1 MTTKAPPQLNAGA
14 LNFVLP
20 GNGIAGDGTMVRI
33 HLDVDFTQGPTL
45 ATFSF
50 AKGAY
55 MDYVGGAIHTHPT
68 ATGTGKLAINVD
80 CPVCEDSDGDGVCD
94 ADDNCPDDS
103 NPSQADADDDGD
115 GDVCDNCPDVS
126 NPDQADSDEDGVGD
140 ACDNC
145 PNSSNPGQEDADG
158 DGDVD
163 AVDALFVLQY
173 VVGLRPELC
182 PAEPLG
188 AGAIISP
195 VSTSAAISTPDGNDY
210 V

>member
-1 MTTKAPPQLNAGA
+1 MALGAADFTAKAPPQLNCGA
-14 LNFVLP
+14 LHFSGTP
-20 GNGIAGDGTMVRI
+20 GTPGDGYLVRI
-33 HLDVDFTQGPTL
+33 NLDVISAGLT
-45 ATFSF
+45 TFSLT
-50 AKGAY
+50 GPGGNPAY
-55 MDYVGGAIHTHPT
+55 MSSVGSTHPT
-68 ATGTGKLAINVD
+68 TKDAGMLAINVD
-80 CPVCEDSDGDGVCD
+80 CPVCDDSDGDGVCD
-94 ADDNCPDDS
+94 ADDNCPTT
-103 NPSQADADDDGD
+103 
-115 GDVCDNCPDVS
+115 V
-126 NPDQADSDEDGVGD
+126 NPDQADIDGDGVGD

-145 PNSSNPGQEDADG
+145 PYDANPDQADSDEDG

-163 AVDALFVLQY
+163 AVDALFVLQH